1 MRNKPHIKNC
11 CILPCLI
18 CLIVFIVT
26 AVVSAQDDKNF
37 QEGRRTWWIDK
48 DEGWFFY
55 NEYIP
60 PEEEAEVI
68 QTKTKSSDNE
78 LDNELFVDK
87 MQRTGKELM
96 SKAMENPTEENV
108 MSYMEYNKAML
119 TLSDNFAKAW
129 QKLIMKYPHLLFDRS
144 LTYASKDIEKA
155 INDLKEKAGLYFIHS
170 SACPACQK
178 QAKIMKDFEKK
189 YGMSIFPITLDSPLP
204 EYPNAVAD
212 NGIAGRLDVKSVPSI
227 FIFFPEDKKIELIS
241 QGFVDVFE
249 LERRLFNYAQ
259 PIDKEDIEK
268 FLTNIDN
275 RFANSPAR

>member
-1 MRNKPHIKNC
+1 MQNNRHIRNC
-11 CILPCLI
+11 CILSCLI

-37 QEGRRTWWIDK
+37 QKNKGIWWIDK

-60 PEEEAEVI
+60 PEEEEEVI
-68 QTKTKSSDNE
+68 QTKTKSS
-78 LDNELFVDK
+78 DNELFVDK

-119 TLSDNFAKAW
+119 SLSDNFSKAW
-129 QKLIMKYPHLLFDRS
+129 QKLIMKYPHLLFDQS

-155 INDLKEKAGLYFIHS
+155 ISDLKEKAGLYFIHS
-170 SACPACQK
+170 STCPACQQ
-178 QAKIMKDFEKK
+178 QAKTIKDFEKK

-204 EYPNAVAD
+204 EYPNAVTD
-212 NGIAGRLDVKSVPSI
+212 NGIAERLDVKSVPSI

-259 PIDKEDIEK
+259 PIDKEEIEK
-268 FLTNIDN
+268 FLTHIDN
-275 RFANSPAR
+275 YLVNSPAR